1 MPTGWQRVLKNFG
14 KKLDLIGAIFSRP
27 SEAVRPA
34 VASLLYTLV
43 MIGPSPVGAE
53 DFDTWLAAFRDEA
66 LQAGIRGETLDA
78 ALTGVKPIPRVIEL
92 DRHQPESTQTFAQYM
107 AKRVTGGLAEE
118 GRRALRDNR
127 VLLEEIGGKFGVQPR
142 FIVALWGLETRFG
155 AYTGGF
161 PVVGALA
168 TLAHDGRRGAYFRG
182 ELLNALKIIDE
193 GHIPAAEMRG
203 SWAGAM
209 GQSQFMPAT
218 FVSYAVDYDG
228 DGRRDIWTTLD
239 DVFAS
244 AANYLANLG
253 WRDDQTWGRE
263 VRLPADFD
271 LGLTGHGV
279 IKPLS
284 DWQALG
290 VRRADGTDLPTRQ
303 LSASVILPGGAG
315 GPSYVVYDN
324 YRRIRNWNR
333 SDYFAMSVG
342 RLSDLI
348 GGG

>member
-1 MPTGWQRVLKNFG
+1 MPIVWQQNSDKIW
-14 KKLDLIGAIFSRP
+14 KEIDLIGSIFSEH
-27 SEAVRPA
+27 S
-34 VASLLYTLV
+34 VAFRLAAASFLYIWI
-43 MIGPSPVGAE
+43 MAGPSPVWGE
-53 DFDTWLAAFRDEA
+53 EFDTWLADFREEA
-66 LQAGIRGETLDA
+66 LQVGIGRETLDT
-78 ALTGVKPIPRVIEL
+78 ALAGVKPIPRVIEL
-92 DRHQPESTQTFAQYM
+92 DRHQPESIQTFAQYM
-107 AKRVTGGLAEE
+107 AKRVTNKLAEE
-118 GRRALRDNR
+118 GRRALQENR
-127 VLLEEIGGKFGVQPR
+127 ALLEEIGEKYGVQPR

-182 ELLNALKIIDE
+182 ELLNALKIIDG
-193 GHIPAAEMRG
+193 GHISAVDMRG

-228 DGRRDIWTTLD
+228 DGRRDIWTTLA

-263 VRLPADFD
+263 VQLPADFD
-271 LGLTGHGV
+271 LGFTGHGV
-279 IKPLS
+279 VKPLAY
-284 DWQALG
+284 WQALG

-303 LSASVILPGGAG
+303 LEASVILPGGAG

-348 GGG
+348 GDG